1 MENEK
6 VSIKNKDLIDIIEIL
21 KKLWSNRKMII
32 KISSIS
38 LLIGIIVAL
47 FSPVVYTAQTTFV
60 PQTSESGS
68 SVRGLG
74 TLASIAGINISDKTS
89 SSSLDN
95 YTSPFLY
102 PKIVDSEE
110 FSISLID
117 EEIIDINGNKTTL
130 KDYISNNSGF
140 KLNPLGIIKKYTIG
154 LFSSNDYEITIS
166 EEINEEYNFI
176 SSGDYAVIKL
186 FRSKFSI
193 ELDEKE
199 GYIKVIAH
207 DKDPFVSTQ
216 IVKLVTRNLQ
226 SSIISLRTSKIKE
239 QLDYSEKQYK
249 LKQNEFE
256 VLQNKLAEF
265 KDSNKNISTAVF
277 MAELQKLES
286 EFLLQ
291 QSILT
296 NLASEYNNNKI
307 KLNKDTPIFS
317 VIDEVS
323 VPNERSKPKRSLIAL
338 ASLIIGIILSSL
350 HVLFYEQLS
359 RSFKS

>member
-154 LFSSNDYEITIS
+154 LFSSNDYEITIL
-166 EEINEEYNFI
+166 
-176 SSGDYAVIKL
+176 L
-186 FRSKFSI
+186 F
-193 ELDEKE
+193 
-199 GYIKVIAH
+199 
-207 DKDPFVSTQ
+207 
-216 IVKLVTRNLQ
+216 
-226 SSIISLRTSKIKE
+226 
-239 QLDYSEKQYK
+239 
-249 LKQNEFE
+249 
-256 VLQNKLAEF
+256 
-265 KDSNKNISTAVF
+265 
-277 MAELQKLES
+277 
-286 EFLLQ
+286 
-291 QSILT
+291 
-296 NLASEYNNNKI
+296 
-307 KLNKDTPIFS
+307 
-317 VIDEVS
+317 
-323 VPNERSKPKRSLIAL
+323 
-338 ASLIIGIILSSL
+338 
-350 HVLFYEQLS
+350 
-359 RSFKS
+359 